1 MSGHWQRRLALILAG
16 LQLLLGLRV
25 CLRLARSANGSR
37 IQRTKKADPDRVTVI
52 VPVLNERKRLAPC
65 LDGLL
70 AQPEMVADIL
80 VVDGGSTDGTRELV
94 RLFAS
99 REPRLNHI
107 DASPVPAG
115 INGKAYGLQMGLE
128 HAALD
133 TRWILTIDA
142 DVRPAPDLVPSL
154 LAHAR
159 QEGVLA
165 LSVATD
171 QGLSGAAEGLVHPS
185 LLASLVYRYGIP
197 GGATDD
203 IAGVQAN
210 GQCFLFERETLEG
223 VGGFTGVQDSI
234 CEDVTLAREL
244 ANAGYRVGFYESDD
258 LVTTAMYDG
267 WRDAWLNW
275 TRSLPT
281 WDRFSGGMTALGLLE
296 VALVQALPVPVA
308 AGLGLTGRRG
318 PLWLVN
324 LSLVFVRIGT
334 LAGMARAYPGRPWTY
349 WLSPLVDLA
358 TAVQLIIN
366 TIRRQHTWR
375 GRPIVRGQDAATE
388 ALEVAHEH
396 RGGS

>member
-1 MSGHWQRRLALILAG
+1 MIGSWRRRLGFILAG
-16 LQLLLGLRV
+16 IQVLLGIRV
-25 CLRLARSANGSR
+25 CLRLASSANGSR
-37 IQRTKKADPDRVTVI
+37 IRRTTKGDADRVTVI

-70 AQPEMVADIL
+70 AQPEAVAGIL
-80 VVDGGSTDGTRELV
+80 VVDGGSTDGTQELV

-99 REPRLNHI
+99 REPRLNLI
-107 DASPVPAG
+107 DASPVPTG
-115 INGKAYGLQMGLE
+115 INGKAHGLQMGLE

-133 TRWILTIDA
+133 TRWILTVDA
-142 DVRPAPDLVPSL
+142 DVRPAPALVPSL

-159 QEGVLA
+159 REGVLA
-165 LSVATD
+165 LSVATG
-171 QGLSGAAEGLVHPS
+171 QRLSGAAEGLVHPS
-185 LLASLVYRYGIP
+185 LLATLVYRYGIP

-203 IAGVQAN
+203 VAAVQAN
-210 GQCFLFERETLEG
+210 GQCFLLERETLEG

-267 WRDAWLNW
+267 WRDAWTNW
-275 TRSLPT
+275 TRSLPMR
-281 WDRFSGGMTALGLLE
+281 DRFSGGRTALGLLE
-296 VALVQALPVPVA
+296 VALVQAVPVPLA
-308 AGLGLTGRRG
+308 AWLGLTGRRG

-358 TAVQLIIN
+358 TAVQLIVN
-366 TIRRQHTWR
+366 AVRRHHTWR
-375 GRPIVRGQDAATE
+375 GRTITRGQDIATE
-388 ALEVAHEH
+388 AMEVAHEY
-396 RGGS
+396 RGG